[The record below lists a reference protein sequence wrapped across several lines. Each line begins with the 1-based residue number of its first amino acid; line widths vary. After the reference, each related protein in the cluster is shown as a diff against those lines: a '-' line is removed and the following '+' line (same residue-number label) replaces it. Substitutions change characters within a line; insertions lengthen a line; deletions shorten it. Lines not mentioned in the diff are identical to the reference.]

1 MKTIIEIIGYFP
13 VMLIILTGIYGII
26 KAHMARGYNIS
37 RQTNKLIKQLIK
49 IIAYNEDNGN

>member
-26 KAHMARGYNIS
+26 KAHMARG
-37 RQTNKLIKQLIK
+37 L
-49 IIAYNEDNGN
+49 